1 MFINIPNEANQHIIN
16 SIKISIIDQ
25 LKREGLISE
34 TEFYVLKNKIVK

>member
-1 MFINIPNEANQHIIN
+1 MFINITNEANQYIIN

-34 TEFYVLKNKIVK
+34 KEFNILKEKIK